1 MTRDHVKVIGD
12 CYRSAANKS
21 LDIQE
26 FAKEFVTGLRN
37 TGIKELQPYASQMAT
52 CYEARKNTAS
62 TKKLVDDML
71 TLATHIIYYRIKTD
85 PTFKN
90 TSVKCCGRMKAFE
103 SEAKK
108 SLEHLLDCE
117 SPELKDRFGC
127 RINVLNKG
135 LDAIRMIDIIT
146 NDLIEFFCGYT
157 TPKCIQQFIDWIDT
171 NPDIDDET
179 KETLHQTMSYDFI
192 LDKSDVMRGMGDF
205 NPEKHPSVIVPN
217 ETFILKEYQYGIK
230 NYIIT
235 PKDNGYQS
243 VHFVLHMPSYSK
255 VCPGGYFE
263 FQIRTAEMH
272 AYAEHKLASHTM
284 YKENQQ
290 KRYDEYGVSEAF
302 QLNPDEISL
311 LGFTLFED
319 GACSDEIGL
328 RKAVLFEVRQA
339 SYNGIFQ

>member
-12 CYRSAANKS
+12 CYRSAAKKS
-21 LDIQE
+21 LDLQE

-37 TGIKELQPYASQMAT
+37 SGIKELQLYAAQMTT
-52 CYEARKNTAS
+52 CYEARKNISAS
-62 TKKLVDDML
+62 KKLVDNML
-71 TLATHIIYYRIKTD
+71 ILVSYIFYYRIKTD
-85 PTFKN
+85 PSFKN
-90 TSVKCCGRMKAFE
+90 TSVKCFGRIKAFE

-108 SLEHLLDCE
+108 SLEHLLDSQ
-117 SPELKDRFGC
+117 SPALKDRFGC

-135 LDAIRMIDIIT
+135 IEAIKMVDIIT

-157 TPKCIQQFIDWIDT
+157 TPERIQRFIDWIDS
-171 NPDIDDET
+171 NPDIDEET
-179 KETLHQTMSYDFI
+179 RETLHETLSHDFI
-192 LDKSDVMRGMGDF
+192 LDKSDVLRGMGDF

-217 ETFILKEYQYGIK
+217 KTFILKEYQYGIK

-255 VCPGGYFE
+255 ICPGGYFE
-263 FQIRTAEMH
+263 FQIRTSEMH

-284 YKENQQ
+284 YKEKQQ
-290 KRYDEYGVSEAF
+290 KRYDDYGVSEAF
-302 QLNPDEISL
+302 KLNPDEISL
-311 LGFTLFED
+311 LGFTLFDD

-328 RKAVLFEVRQA
+328 RKAVLFEMRQA
-339 SYNGIFQ
+339 SYNGIF